1 MVITLVFGTSNP
13 CSIQGVATKYKHK
26 MTIGEQIKNIRKE
39 KGLTQK
45 ELAHRVGLSWQTIS
59 NVENNKYTSLSTL
72 SKIIEGLGVNI
83 QIF

>member
-1 MVITLVFGTSNP
+1 
-13 CSIQGVATKYKHK
+13 

-59 NVENNKYTSLSTL
+59 NVENNKYTSLKTL
-72 SKIIEGLGVNI
+72 NKIAKVLDINI
-83 QIF
+83 QIL

>member
-1 MVITLVFGTSNP
+1 
-13 CSIQGVATKYKHK
+13 
-26 MTIGEQIKNIRKE
+26 MTIGEQIRNIRKE

-45 ELAHRVGLSWQTIS
+45 ELARRVGLSWQTIS

-72 SKIIEGLGVNI
+72 SKIIDGLGVNI